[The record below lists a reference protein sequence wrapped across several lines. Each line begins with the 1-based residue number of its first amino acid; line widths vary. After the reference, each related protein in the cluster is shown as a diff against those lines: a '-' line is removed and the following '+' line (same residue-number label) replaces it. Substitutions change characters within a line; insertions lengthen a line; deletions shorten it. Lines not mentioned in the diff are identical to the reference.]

1 MPERYIEELQ
11 ARELTEEDINRIETG
26 DNEFGGD

>member
-1 MPERYIEELQ
+1 MPERYIQDLQ

-26 DNEFGGD
+26 DNEFGAD